1 MEIFINDLENKK
13 LNAEKIK
20 VTIEHMPGKDIK
32 NFIEYVKEYE
42 RQTVIVKQDN
52 ELVQIDLQNIILFY
66 SYKKS
71 IYCKTKDAEYRV
83 KNTLYDIQFKN
94 PNFIRISRSHIINI
108 KHLESFDI
116 GQTGIIIAK
125 LTNGIKVKVSRR
137 KAREIMNYIENRSI

>member
-42 RQTVIVKQDN
+42 KQTIIVKQDN

-66 SYKKS
+66 SY
-71 IYCKTKDAEYRV
+71 KTKDAEYRV

-94 PNFIRISRSHIINI
+94 PNFIRISRSYIINI